1 MPIEP
6 GERSVGVWI
15 LFKWNFS
22 QLILNFLRAPEFKQK
37 YLPQCRNHVVV
48 FLDQVKQIYQHLL
61 FGRPARIHLLLGA
74 GNQHIRVLPFS
85 TLGQRLLIL
94 FEEIV
99 EVHFPFYLQILQI
112 THISSNNNI
121 AQITLPT
128 SLNGTSK
135 SYK

>member
-61 FGRPARIHLLLGA
+61 FGGPTRIYLLLGA
-74 GNQHIRVLPFS
+74 GNQHIRILPIS
-85 TLGQRLLIL
+85 ALGGRLLIL
-94 FEEIV
+94 IEEIV
-99 EVHFPFYLQILQI
+99 EVHFPFCLQILQI